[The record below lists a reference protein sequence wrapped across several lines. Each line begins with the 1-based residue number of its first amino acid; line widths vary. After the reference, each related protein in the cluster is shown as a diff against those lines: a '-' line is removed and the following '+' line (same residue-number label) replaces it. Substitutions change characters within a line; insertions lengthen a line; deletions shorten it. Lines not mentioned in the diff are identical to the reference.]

1 MISSKNLKMKNSKV
15 EWRQVALNAN
25 ATLKDAI
32 KNLDASALKIVI
44 VIDKD
49 GKLEGTVSDGD
60 VRRGLLR
67 GLGLENT
74 IAEVM
79 SRSPLVAPE
88 NIGHEIVLGL
98 MSANKVQQIPVVDG
112 DNRVVDLYLWNEI
125 GSSSSIKNKFFIMA
139 GGRGQRLMPHTQDIP
154 KPMMVVNGKPMLQHI
169 IEKAYADGFREF
181 VISLHYLG
189 DIIESYF
196 GNGDKFNIQIQY
208 VKENSP
214 MGTAGAIG
222 LLNEIPEEPFIVTN
236 CDVLAD
242 IKYSEVLNF
251 HLEQNADA
259 TMAVHQHV
267 WQNPFGVVEVQG
279 QRLIGITEK
288 PIIKSYV
295 NAGIYVLSA
304 NIAAMIESGIP
315 INMPELFQKANESG
329 LKSVVY
335 PMHESWMDI
344 GNPEDLFLANN
355 SNSEGV

>member
-139 GGRGQRLMPHTQDIP
+139 GGG
-154 KPMMVVNGKPMLQHI
+154 GK
-169 IEKAYADGFREF
+169 D
-181 VISLHYLG
+181 
-189 DIIESYF
+189 
-196 GNGDKFNIQIQY
+196 
-208 VKENSP
+208 
-214 MGTAGAIG
+214 
-222 LLNEIPEEPFIVTN
+222 
-236 CDVLAD
+236 
-242 IKYSEVLNF
+242 
-251 HLEQNADA
+251 
-259 TMAVHQHV
+259 
-267 WQNPFGVVEVQG
+267 
-279 QRLIGITEK
+279 
-288 PIIKSYV
+288 
-295 NAGIYVLSA
+295 
-304 NIAAMIESGIP
+304 
-315 INMPELFQKANESG
+315 
-329 LKSVVY
+329 
-335 PMHESWMDI
+335 
-344 GNPEDLFLANN
+344 
-355 SNSEGV
+355 